1 MLTKTSSSDVCAP
14 NLTGDSITDEDLIR
28 AFILALAAGG
38 RKPKTL
44 TVYQESVRSLSAF
57 ARDLGLPG
65 LATMDRTHIRHWLT
79 SLYQK
84 GNKPAT
90 VSVRYRSLNRFF
102 NWCVIEEERTANPM
116 DRVEPPKIPSEIQ
129 AYYSPHDVASVIKAV
144 GRSTPHNLRDVAI
157 ILVLYDSGVRASE
170 LCGMKSED
178 IDWRDRTIIVTG
190 KASKQRRVSIGDKSA
205 QAIERYIRKRPVKSE
220 WLWTGSGNRNLA
232 LGGLRMMLK
241 RRFGEAGVQFRG
253 AHAFRRGFAMEYLAA
268 GGQEG
273 DLKELGGWENYAM
286 VTRSAKANAG
296 ERAIQPHKSISPGA
310 RRNAS

>member
-14 NLTGDSITDEDLIR
+14 NLSGDSITDEDLSR

-79 SLYQK
+79 SLHQK

-102 NWCVIEEERTANPM
+102 NWCVIEEERTDNPM

-129 AYYSPHDVASVIKAV
+129 AYYSPHDVASVIKAM

-157 ILVLYDSGVRASE
+157 ILVLYDSGVRPSE

-178 IDWRDRTIIVTG
+178 IDWRDGTIIVTG

-205 QAIERYIRKRPVKSE
+205 QAIERYLRKRPVKSE

-232 LGGLRMMLK
+232 LSGLRMMLQ
-241 RRFGEAGVQFRG
+241 RRFTEAGVQFCG
-253 AHAFRRGFAMEYLAA
+253 AHGFRRGFAMEYLAA

-286 VTRSAKANAG
+286 VTRYAKANAG
-296 ERAIQPHKSISPGA
+296 ERAIHAHKKLSPGD
-310 RRNAS
+310 RLNLR